1 MQSKAVELGP
11 VDLKL
16 LALLQKDASLTTA
29 ELAEKVGLSQSPC
42 WRRICRLEEMGLIKK
57 RVALLDPEKLGLGVV
72 VFTSVNLSSHHG
84 AALTDFEEQV
94 ARFPEVVEC
103 YTMTGTM
110 DYMLKIVTKDV
121 HHYETFARR
130 HLAQVANIREMHSNV
145 AITRIKDTT
154 ELPLEELR

>member
-1 MQSKAVELGP
+1 MQTTTPELSP
-11 VDLKL
+11 VDLQL
-16 LALLQKDASLTTA
+16 LGLLQKDASLTTA

-42 WRRICRLEEMGLIKK
+42 WRRICRLEEAGYIKK

-72 VFTSVNLSSHHG
+72 VFTSVNLASHHG
-84 AALTDFEEQV
+84 SALSEFESQV

-110 DYMLKIVTKDV
+110 DYMLKIVCKDV
-121 HHYETFARR
+121 HHYENFARKY
-130 HLAQVANIREMHSNV
+130 LAQVSNIREMHSNV

-154 ELPLEELR
+154 ELPVGER

>member
-1 MQSKAVELGP
+1 MHRAEFELSP

-16 LALLQKDASLTTA
+16 LALLQQDASLTTA

-42 WRRICRLEEMGLIKK
+42 WRRVCRLEEAGLIKK
-57 RVALLDPEKLGLGVV
+57 RVALLDPERLGLGVV

-84 AALTDFEEQV
+84 SALADFETQV
-94 ARFPEVVEC
+94 AQFPEVVEC

-121 HHYETFARR
+121 HHYENFARKY
-130 HLAQVANIREMHSNV
+130 LAQVPNIREMHSNV

-154 ELPLEELR
+154 ELPLGNLR